1 MEEFLAVSIGL
12 DIAEH
17 LAPLAPTHKNPVLVL
32 GPWNNQKAL
41 THLQMLSVEN
51 HWNLYYV
58 LGIVRDC
65 FNTFFNYLNNQ
76 AR

>member
-17 LAPLAPTHKNPVLVL
+17 LVPLAPTHKNPVLVL

-51 HWNLYYV
+51 H
-58 LGIVRDC
+58 
-65 FNTFFNYLNNQ
+65 
-76 AR
+76 